1 MCPRHLLR
9 CPILSSF
16 KKAMVSKEPR
26 TWDDYSKQHR
36 SKLVKEVSETI
47 MSKCASQEEAV
58 AFVSAVVKKT

>member
-1 MCPRHLLR
+1 
-9 CPILSSF
+9 
-16 KKAMVSKEPR
+16 MVSKEPR

-58 AFVSAVVKKT
+58 AFVSAVVKKI